1 MKDWILKNKTW
12 IILGVIVALVGG
24 IIWYNKYQKDLVETG
39 GLEANFEISGKITGV
54 PGLTLFIE
62 APSDKGTIPVAEGQ
76 INDDGSFSISGNIPG
91 LGYYFLR
98 LSDEKNSLIP
108 ITLIPGDHLKINASV
123 NSFVAKPNANG
134 TSWSRT
140 MNSYLREFDRFQ
152 QTQARL
158 QLNAENRS
166 KEEVSKLFLQAK
178 SKMESFSRTN
188 MLKDPSNAYNIIL
201 SMDLLPSVSFDDWDP
216 SNLDALR
223 KVTEAFED
231 KYAGQPAAETFRNQ
245 YAQIENAY
253 FEFASSV
260 NGTVSAPEIAFPNPS
275 GKILK
280 LSDLKGK
287 VVLVDFW
294 ASWCGPCRAENP
306 NVVKMYEKF
315 KDKGFTIFSVSL
327 DEDATKWKEAIEKD
341 QLSWTNHVS
350 DLKGWKSSV
359 VANFGIEG
367 IPYTVLLNKDG
378 KIIGKNLRG
387 EKLEETLNELL
398 R

>member
-1 MKDWILKNKTW
+1 MKDWIVKYKTW
-12 IILGVIVALVGG
+12 LIIGVIVTGVASIV
-24 IIWYNKYQKDLVETG
+24 WYNKYQKDLADTG
-39 GLEANFEISGKITGV
+39 GLEPNFEISGKISGV

-76 INDDGSFSISGNIPG
+76 INEDGSFSIIGNIPG

-98 LSDEKNSLIP
+98 LGDEKNSLIP
-108 ITLIPGDHLKINASV
+108 ITLIPGDHLTINTSG
-123 NSFVAKPNANG
+123 NSFVSKPNAGG

-140 MNSYLREFDRFQ
+140 MNRYLGEFDKFQ

-158 QLNAENRS
+158 QLNQENRS
-166 KEEVSKLFLQAK
+166 KEEVSKLFLAAK
-178 SKMESFSRTN
+178 SKMEDFSRTN
-188 MLKDPSNAYNIIL
+188 MMKDPSNAYNIIL

-216 SNLDALR
+216 SNLNTLR
-223 KVTEAFED
+223 VVTEAFEK
-231 KYAGQPAAETFRNQ
+231 KYTGQPAAETFRNQ

-253 FEFASSV
+253 YEYASSV
-260 NGTVSAPEIAFPNPS
+260 NGTVPAPEIAFENPS
-275 GKILK
+275 GNIMK

-287 VVLVDFW
+287 VVLIDFW

-306 NVVKMYEKF
+306 NVVKMYQKF

-327 DEDATKWKEAIEKD
+327 DEDAAKWKEAISKD
-341 QLSWTNHVS
+341 KLAWEFHVS

-359 VANFGIEG
+359 VANYGIEG
-367 IPYTVLLNKDG
+367 IPFTVLVNKEG

-398 R
+398 K

>member
-1 MKDWILKNKTW
+1 MKDWIMKNKTW
-12 IILGVIVALVGG
+12 IIIGVLVTLVGS

-39 GLEANFEISGKITGV
+39 GLEANFEVSGKVTGA
-54 PGLTLFIE
+54 PGMTLFIE

-76 INDDGSFSISGNIPG
+76 ISDDGRFSISGNIPG

-98 LSDEKNSLIP
+98 LNDEKNSLIP
-108 ITLIPGDHLKINASV
+108 ITLIPGDHLTINTSI
-123 NSFVAKPNANG
+123 NSFVSKPNAGG
-134 TSWSRT
+134 TSWSKT
-140 MNSYLREFDRFQ
+140 MNLYLHEFDQFQ
-152 QTQARL
+152 QTQGRL
-158 QLNAENRS
+158 QLNEENLS

-223 KVTEAFED
+223 KVTEAFEE

-245 YAQIENAY
+245 YSQIENAY
-253 FEFASSV
+253 FEFTSSV
-260 NGTVSAPEIAFPNPS
+260 NGTIPAPEISFPNPS
-275 GKILK
+275 GNILN

-315 KDKGFTIFSVSL
+315 KNKGFTIFSVSL
-327 DEDATKWKEAIEKD
+327 DEDASKWKEAIEKD
-341 QLSWTNHVS
+341 KLSWTNHVS
-350 DLKGWKSSV
+350 DLQGWKSSV
-359 VANFGIEG
+359 VAKYGIEG
-367 IPYTVLLNKDG
+367 IPHTVLLNKDG

-398 R
+398 K

>member
-1 MKDWILKNKTW
+1 MT
-12 IILGVIVALVGG
+12 GVASIV
-24 IIWYNKYQKDLVETG
+24 WYNKYQKDLADTG
-39 GLEANFEISGKITGV
+39 GLEPNFEISGKISGV

-76 INDDGSFSISGNIPG
+76 INEDGSFSIIGNIPG

-98 LSDEKNSLIP
+98 LGDEKNSLIP
-108 ITLIPGDHLKINASV
+108 ITLIPGDHLTINTSG
-123 NSFVAKPNANG
+123 NSFVSKPNAGG

-140 MNSYLREFDRFQ
+140 MNRYLGEFDKFQ

-158 QLNAENRS
+158 QLNQENRS
-166 KEEVSKLFLQAK
+166 KEEVSKLFLAAK
-178 SKMESFSRTN
+178 SKMEDFSRTN
-188 MLKDPSNAYNIIL
+188 MMKDPSNAYNIIL

-216 SNLDALR
+216 SNLNTLR
-223 KVTEAFED
+223 VVTEAFEK
-231 KYAGQPAAETFRNQ
+231 KYTGQPAAETFRNQ

-253 FEFASSV
+253 YEYASSV
-260 NGTVSAPEIAFPNPS
+260 NGTVPAPEIAFENRS
-275 GKILK
+275 GNIMK

-287 VVLVDFW
+287 VVLIDFW

-306 NVVKMYEKF
+306 NVVKMYQKF

-327 DEDATKWKEAIEKD
+327 DEDAAKWKEAISKD
-341 QLSWTNHVS
+341 KLAWEFHVS

-359 VANFGIEG
+359 VANYGIEG
-367 IPYTVLLNKDG
+367 IPFTVLVNKEG

-398 R
+398 K

>member
-1 MKDWILKNKTW
+1 MKDWILKYKTW
-12 IILGVIVALVGG
+12 IILGGIIALVGG
-24 IIWYNKYQKDLVETG
+24 IIWYNKYQKDLAETG
-39 GLEANFEISGKITGV
+39 GLEANFEVSGKITGA
-54 PGLTLFIE
+54 PGMTLFIE

-76 INDDGSFSISGNIPG
+76 INDDGSFSINGNIPG

-98 LSDEKNSLIP
+98 LSDENNSLIP
-108 ITLIPGDHLKINASV
+108 ITLIPGDHLTINTSV
-123 NSFVAKPNANG
+123 NSFVAKPNAGG

-140 MNSYLREFDRFQ
+140 MNSYLREFDQFQ

-158 QLNAENRS
+158 QLNEENRS
-166 KEEVSKLFLQAK
+166 KEDVSKLFLQAK
-178 SKMESFSRTN
+178 SKMESFSRKN

-201 SMDLLPSVSFDDWDP
+201 SMDLLPSVSFDDWDA

-223 KVTEAFED
+223 KVTEAFEE

-260 NGTVSAPEIAFPNPS
+260 NGTVQAPEIAFANPS
-275 GKILK
+275 GKIMK

-327 DEDATKWKEAIEKD
+327 DEDASKWKEAIEKD
-341 QLSWTNHVS
+341 KLSWANHVS

-367 IPYTVLLNKDG
+367 IPHTVLLNKEG

-387 EKLEETLNELL
+387 EKLEETLTKLL
-398 R
+398 K

>member
-1 MKDWILKNKTW
+1 MKNWIVKYKTW
-12 IILGVIVALVGG
+12 LIIGVIVTGVASIV
-24 IIWYNKYQKDLVETG
+24 WYNKYQKDLADTG
-39 GLEANFEISGKITGV
+39 GLEPNFEISGKISGV

-76 INDDGSFSISGNIPG
+76 INADGRFSIIGNIPG

-98 LSDEKNSLIP
+98 LGDEKNSLIP
-108 ITLIPGDHLKINASV
+108 ITLIPGDHLTINTSV
-123 NSFVAKPNANG
+123 NSFVSKPNAGG

-140 MNSYLREFDRFQ
+140 MNRYLGEFDKFQ

-158 QLNAENRS
+158 QLNQENRS
-166 KEEVSKLFLQAK
+166 KEEVSKLFLAAK
-178 SKMESFSRTN
+178 SKMEDFSRTN
-188 MLKDPSNAYNIIL
+188 MMKDPSNAYNIIL

-216 SNLDALR
+216 SNLNTLR
-223 KVTEAFED
+223 VVTEAFEK
-231 KYAGQPAAETFRNQ
+231 KYTGQPAAETFRNQ

-253 FEFASSV
+253 YEFASSV
-260 NGTVSAPEIAFPNPS
+260 NGTVPAPEIALENPS
-275 GKILK
+275 GNIMK

-287 VVLVDFW
+287 VVLIDFW

-306 NVVKMYEKF
+306 NVVKMYQKF

-327 DEDATKWKEAIEKD
+327 DEEAAKWKEAISKD
-341 QLSWTNHVS
+341 KLAWEFHVS

-359 VANFGIEG
+359 VANYGIEG
-367 IPYTVLLNKDG
+367 IPFTVLVNKEG

-398 R
+398 K

>member
-1 MKDWILKNKTW
+1 MKDWMKKYKSA
-12 IILGVIVALVGG
+12 IIIALIVSLVGG
-24 IIWYNKYQKDLVETG
+24 IILFNKRQQDIAATG
-39 GLEANFEISGKITGV
+39 GLENNFEISGNISGV
-54 PGLTLFIE
+54 SGMTLFVE

-76 INDDGSFSISGNIPG
+76 INDDGSFNITGNIPG

-108 ITLIPGDHLKINASV
+108 ITLIPGDHLTINTSV
-123 NSFVAKPNANG
+123 SSFVAKPNASG

-140 MNSYLREFDRFQ
+140 MNSYLREFDQFQ

-158 QLNAENRS
+158 QLNEENRS
-166 KEEVSKLFLQAK
+166 KEDVSELFLQAK
-178 SKMESFSRTN
+178 SKMESFSRTQ

-201 SMDLLPSVSFDDWDP
+201 SMDLLPSVSFDDWDAT
-216 SNLDALR
+216 NLEALK
-223 KVTEAFED
+223 KVTEAFEE
-231 KYAGQPAAETFRNQ
+231 KYPGQPAAETFRNQ
-245 YAQIENAY
+245 YSQIENAY

-260 NGTVSAPEIAFPNPS
+260 NGTVPAPEIALPNLS

-306 NVVKMYEKF
+306 NVVKVYEKF
-315 KDKGFTIFSVSL
+315 KDKGFTIYSVSL
-327 DEDATKWKEAIEKD
+327 DEDAAKWKEAIVKD
-341 QLSWTNHVS
+341 KLSWTNHVS

-367 IPYTVLLNKDG
+367 IPYTVLLNKEG

-398 R
+398 K

>member
-1 MKDWILKNKTW
+1 MKDWMKKYKSAI
-12 IILGVIVALVGG
+12 IVALIVSLVGG
-24 IIWYNKYQKDLVETG
+24 IILFNKRQQDIAATG
-39 GLEANFEISGKITGV
+39 GLENNFEISGNISGV
-54 PGLTLFIE
+54 SGMTLFVE

-76 INDDGSFSISGNIPG
+76 INDDGSFNITGNIPG

-108 ITLIPGDHLKINASV
+108 ITLIPGDHLTINTSV
-123 NSFVAKPNANG
+123 SSFVSKPNAGG
-134 TSWSRT
+134 TSWSKT
-140 MNSYLREFDRFQ
+140 MNRYLGEFDAFQ

-158 QLNAENRS
+158 QVNEENRS
-166 KEEVSKLFLQAK
+166 KEEVSKLFLHAK
-178 SKMESFSRTN
+178 SKMESFSRTQ
-188 MLKDPSNAYNIIL
+188 MLKEPSNAYNIIL
-201 SMDLLPSVSFDDWDP
+201 SMDLLPSVSFDDWDAT
-216 SNLDALR
+216 NLEALK
-223 KVTEAFED
+223 KVTEAFEE
-231 KYAGQPAAETFRNQ
+231 KYPGQPAAETFQNQ
-245 YAQIENAY
+245 YSQIENAY

-260 NGTVSAPEIAFPNPS
+260 NGTIPAPEIALPNSS

-315 KDKGFTIFSVSL
+315 KDKGFTIYSVSL
-327 DEDATKWKEAIEKD
+327 DEDAVKWEEAIVKD
-341 QLSWTNHVS
+341 KLSWTNHVS

-359 VANFGIEG
+359 AANFGIEG
-367 IPYTVLLNKDG
+367 IPYTVLLNKEG

-398 R
+398 K

>member
-76 INDDGSFSISGNIPG
+76 INEDGSFSISGNIPG

-123 NSFVAKPNANG
+123 NSFVAKPNASG

-140 MNSYLREFDRFQ
+140 MNSYLREFDQFQ

-178 SKMESFSRTN
+178 SKMESFSRTQ

>member
-1 MKDWILKNKTW
+1 MIKHKTW
-12 IILGVIVALVGG
+12 VILVAIIALVGS
-24 IIWYNKYQKDLVETG
+24 IIWYNKYQKDLAETG
-39 GLEANFEISGKITGV
+39 GLEANFEISGKITGA

-108 ITLIPGDHLKINASV
+108 ITLIPGDHLTINTSV
-123 NSFVAKPNANG
+123 NSFVSKPNAGG
-134 TSWSRT
+134 TSWSKT
-140 MNSYLREFDRFQ
+140 MNRYLGEFDAFQ

-158 QLNAENRS
+158 QLNEENRS
-166 KEEVSKLFLQAK
+166 KEEVSELFLLAK
-178 SKMESFSRTN
+178 SKMESFSRTQ

-201 SMDLLPSVSFDDWDP
+201 SMDLLPSVSFDDWDAT
-216 SNLDALR
+216 NLEALK
-223 KVTEAFED
+223 KVTEAFEE
-231 KYAGQPAAETFRNQ
+231 KYAGQPASETFRNQ

-260 NGTVSAPEIAFPNPS
+260 NGTVPAPEIALPNSS

-306 NVVKMYEKF
+306 NVVKVYEKF
-315 KDKGFTIFSVSL
+315 KNKGFTIYSVSL
-327 DEDATKWKEAIEKD
+327 DEDAAKWKEAIAKD
-341 QLSWTNHVS
+341 NLSWTNHVS

-367 IPYTVLLNKDG
+367 IPYTVLLNKEG

-398 R
+398 K

>member
-1 MKDWILKNKTW
+1 MKDWMIKHKTW
-12 IILGVIVALVGG
+12 VILVAIIALVGS
-24 IIWYNKYQKDLVETG
+24 IIWYNKYQKDLAETG

-62 APSDKGTIPVAEGQ
+62 APSNKGTIPVAEGQ

-108 ITLIPGDHLKINASV
+108 ITLIPGDHLTINTSV
-123 NSFVAKPNANG
+123 NSFVSKPNAGG
-134 TSWSRT
+134 TSWSKT
-140 MNSYLREFDRFQ
+140 MNRYLGEFDAFQ

-158 QLNAENRS
+158 QLNEENRS
-166 KEEVSKLFLQAK
+166 KEEVSELFLLAK
-178 SKMESFSRTN
+178 SKMESFSRTQ

-201 SMDLLPSVSFDDWDP
+201 SMDLLPSVSFDDWDAT
-216 SNLDALR
+216 NLEALK
-223 KVTEAFED
+223 KVTEAFEE
-231 KYAGQPAAETFRNQ
+231 KYAGQPASETFRNQ

-260 NGTVSAPEIAFPNPS
+260 NGTVPASEIALPNSS

-306 NVVKMYEKF
+306 NVVKVYEKF
-315 KDKGFTIFSVSL
+315 KNKGFTIYSVSL
-327 DEDATKWKEAIEKD
+327 DEDAAKWKEAIAKD
-341 QLSWTNHVS
+341 NLSWTNHVS

-367 IPYTVLLNKDG
+367 IPYTVLLNKEG

-398 R
+398 K

>member
-24 IIWYNKYQKDLVETG
+24 IILYNKYQKDLVETG
-39 GLEANFEISGKITGV
+39 GLEANFEVSGKITGV

-140 MNSYLREFDRFQ
+140 MNSYLREFDQFQ

-158 QLNAENRS
+158 QLNEENRS

>member
-1 MKDWILKNKTW
+1 MKDWIVKYKTW
-12 IILGVIVALVGG
+12 LIIGVIVTGVASIV
-24 IIWYNKYQKDLVETG
+24 WYNKYQKDLADTG
-39 GLEANFEISGKITGV
+39 GLEPNFEISGKISGV

-76 INDDGSFSISGNIPG
+76 INEDGSFSIIGNIPG

-98 LSDEKNSLIP
+98 LGDEKNSLIP
-108 ITLIPGDHLKINASV
+108 ITLIPGDHLTINTSG
-123 NSFVAKPNANG
+123 NSFVSKPNAGG

-140 MNSYLREFDRFQ
+140 MNRYLGEFDKFQ

-158 QLNAENRS
+158 QLNQENRS
-166 KEEVSKLFLQAK
+166 KEEVSKLFLEAK
-178 SKMESFSRTN
+178 SKMEDFSRTN
-188 MLKDPSNAYNIIL
+188 MMKDPSNAYNIIL

-216 SNLDALR
+216 SNLNTLR
-223 KVTEAFED
+223 VVTEAFEK
-231 KYAGQPAAETFRNQ
+231 KYTGQPAAETFRNQ

-253 FEFASSV
+253 YEYASSV
-260 NGTVSAPEIAFPNPS
+260 NGTVPAPEIALENPS
-275 GKILK
+275 GNIMK

-287 VVLVDFW
+287 VVLIDFW

-306 NVVKMYEKF
+306 NVVKMYQKF

-327 DEDATKWKEAIEKD
+327 DEDAAKWEEAISKD
-341 QLSWTNHVS
+341 KLAWEFHVS

-359 VANFGIEG
+359 VANYGIEG
-367 IPYTVLLNKDG
+367 IPFTVLVNKEG

-398 R
+398 K